1 MAAEKLTGRPCK
13 IGDIVGVLE
22 AWGAAPSE
30 AVYLGGRAME
40 WLMRKRLIA
49 GNPISNWVLVLA
61 ALVAIWLIYS
71 LAH

>member
-22 AWGAAPSE
+22 VWEAAPSE
-30 AVYLGGRAME
+30 VVYLGGRAME